1 MEILIDTGELNVPQ
15 LGTFLDT
22 KITVPILEERQV
34 YPAGDEKSFIYVAPQ
49 MMAVVT
55 AYWESDEAL
64 EEEIN
69 VYKVLMS
76 TGEPSQG
83 SNGC

>member
-55 AYWESDEAL
+55 AY
-64 EEEIN
+64 
-69 VYKVLMS
+69 
-76 TGEPSQG
+76 
-83 SNGC
+83 